1 MLRLSEHFPQT
12 RRVTAHEQRITPGH
26 SLLERGGFVRSSGAA
41 GIFTLLPAGWRVHR
55 KICDV
60 IFEEMERGGVQ
71 TLQLPILQPRELWER
86 SGRWE
91 TYVREKV
98 MFQTI
103 EEHRGTQFGLAP
115 TAEEVVTALVAG
127 DVKSWRELPLR
138 LHQIGPKFRDEIR
151 PRLGLLRC
159 REFMMSDGY
168 SFDRDEAGMG
178 ESFEA
183 FRKIY
188 TRIFDRLGLKQV
200 ISVQADSGPI
210 GGKGS
215 AEFMVVNDVGEDT
228 LLSCGVCGYGAN
240 AEKADSRYARHDP
253 QGEPQG
259 ESLPLHIE
267 PTPGI
272 TTVEELQG
280 RFPEIRAERMV
291 KTLIFAVA
299 PQDGA
304 PQDGAPKDGAPQD
317 GPKEPQDGPEGA
329 PREGPKDGGRAG
341 GCLVAVCVRGDLE
354 VNEIKLAN
362 LLNAAVTPASAGEIE
377 AATGAP
383 VGFAGPIG
391 LKGVREIHFD
401 ESVRGMEN
409 FLCGV
414 NEKDVHALNVNF
426 GRDVAPPERFV
437 DVHLAKGGDGC
448 PKDGC
453 SGVLEERRGIE
464 IGHVFMLQQR
474 YSEVLDARYQTE
486 DGREETMWM
495 GSYGMGTTRLLQ
507 AIAEQAHDD
516 DGLMWPAAVAP
527 YDVHAVLTQPE
538 DPRQLELLSEIEKV
552 TGDMRLDL
560 LADDR
565 SASAGV
571 KFKDADL
578 LGCPVRV
585 TIGRKAGEGLVE
597 VKRRTE
603 KDSHEMTPADLGR
616 FAGRG
621 GSG

>member
-1 MLRLSEHFPQT
+1 M
-12 RRVTAHEQRITPGH
+12 
-26 SLLERGGFVRSSGAA
+26 
-41 GIFTLLPAGWRVHR
+41 
-55 KICDV
+55 
-60 IFEEMERGGVQ
+60 
-71 TLQLPILQPRELWER
+71 
-86 SGRWE
+86 
-91 TYVREKV
+91 
-98 MFQTI
+98 
-103 EEHRGTQFGLAP
+103 
-115 TAEEVVTALVAG
+115 
-127 DVKSWRELPLR
+127 
-138 LHQIGPKFRDEIR
+138 
-151 PRLGLLRC
+151 
-159 REFMMSDGY
+159 
-168 SFDRDEAGMG
+168 
-178 ESFEA
+178 
-183 FRKIY
+183 
-188 TRIFDRLGLKQV
+188 
-200 ISVQADSGPI
+200 
-210 GGKGS
+210 
-215 AEFMVVNDVGEDT
+215 
-228 LLSCGVCGYGAN
+228 
-240 AEKADSRYARHDP
+240 
-253 QGEPQG
+253 
-259 ESLPLHIE
+259 
-267 PTPGI
+267 
-272 TTVEELQG
+272 
-280 RFPEIRAERMV
+280 
-291 KTLIFAVA
+291 
-299 PQDGA
+299 
-304 PQDGAPKDGAPQD
+304 
-317 GPKEPQDGPEGA
+317 
-329 PREGPKDGGRAG
+329 
-341 GCLVAVCVRGDLE
+341 
-354 VNEIKLAN
+354 
-362 LLNAAVTPASAGEIE
+362 
-377 AATGAP
+377 
-383 VGFAGPIG
+383 GFAGPIG

-538 DPRQLELLSEIEKV
+538 DPRQLELLSEIEKM
-552 TGDMRLDL
+552 TGELRLDL

-616 FAGRG
+616 FAGGG